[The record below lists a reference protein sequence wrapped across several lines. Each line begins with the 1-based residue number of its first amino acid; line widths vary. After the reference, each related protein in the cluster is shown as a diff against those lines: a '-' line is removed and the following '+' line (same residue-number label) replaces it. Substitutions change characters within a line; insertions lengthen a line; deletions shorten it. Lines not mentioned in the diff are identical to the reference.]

1 MQNPSPESAG
11 GAPAPTPPPGA
22 PSPAAG
28 TAAPGDSGFV
38 HVEGNTT
45 EQVSET
51 SSLFVAYSIIWVI
64 LVAFAVTHFRALRGA
79 RELLGRLEQ
88 VVPERTPGEEEA

>member
-1 MQNPSPESAG
+1 MQTPSSEAAG
-11 GAPAPTPPPGA
+11 ATPAAAPAPTTA
-22 PSPAAG
+22 PAP
-28 TAAPGDSGFV
+28 AAPGQDGFV
-38 HVEGNTT
+38 HVQGNAT

-51 SSLFVAYSIIWVI
+51 GSLFVAYSIIWVI

-88 VVPERTPGEEEA
+88 VVPERAPADEEA